1 MALKFRFNNKTYTL
15 PVVPKTADTTQ
26 LASNGSLVIKTETDT
41 VHAFLVPYKESEDTI
56 SIGNIHYY
64 YSSNSP
70 SIHCRKNNTNYS
82 CCNNYQEYYF
92 STWTFYSL
100 YGKKTTKKVGYILNS
115 FLGSDYNQ
123 YPYKT
128 SLAPVDVLLPKRHG
142 YIFKAWCTT
151 ADGSGDQYD
160 EISGRVRSTASDAYF
175 YALWAKIDAGYY
187 ISDDFWNQLVS
198 WFEYTP
204 KDYTYS
210 LAKVTD
216 YIASLV
222 IGSTSVPV
230 PRGSI
235 IRLYFEPLFGYLE
248 VNGTL
253 YNIKSPEPKT
263 INVMT
268 GGWLVDKY
276 FEIDTFWSHAYS
288 YSNTWQTT
296 QSGYTIYYWAQH
308 YYTVSITI
316 IAAPTDEF
324 DFVIM
329 DNSGVWIGDLT
340 SNPVYAMNGIM
351 RKTMSAQVSFRAQ
364 SFGGDSNTYCRI
376 GLRDRTNNV
385 NAIVTS
391 YLIKVNLSFGT
402 TESEE

>member
-1 MALKFRFNNKTYTL
+1 MTLKFRFNNKTYTL

-41 VHAFLVPYKESEDTI
+41 VHAFLVPYKSDDTI

-70 SIHCRKNNTNYS
+70 TIHCRKNNTNYS
-82 CCNNYQEYYF
+82 CCNNYQESYKSEWVFNHTYF
-92 STWTFYSL
+92 RINSYRIRYSP
-100 YGKKTTKKVGYILNS
+100 NS
-115 FLGSDYNQ
+115 FLGSSYNK
-123 YPYKT
+123 YPYQT
-128 SLAPVDVLLPKRHG
+128 SLAPVDVLLPERYG

-187 ISDDFWNQLVS
+187 ISDDFWDQLVS
-198 WFEYTP
+198 WFNYTP

-222 IGSTSVPV
+222 IGSISVPV

-276 FEIDTFWSHAYS
+276 FEIDTSWSHAYS

-296 QSGYTIYYWAQH
+296 QSEYTIYYWAQH
-308 YYTVSITI
+308 YYTISITI
-316 IAAPTDEF
+316 EATPTDEF

-340 SNPVYAMNGIM
+340 SNPVYAMNGVT
-351 RKTMSAQVSFRAQ
+351 RKTMSAQVSFKAQ

-391 YLIKVNLSFGT
+391 YLIKVSLSFGT

>member
-41 VHAFLVPYKESEDTI
+41 VHAFLVSYKESEDTI

-82 CCNNYQEYYF
+82 CCNNYQESYKSHWVFNHTYF
-92 STWTFYSL
+92 RINSYLIRYS
-100 YGKKTTKKVGYILNS
+100 LNS
-115 FLGSDYNQ
+115 FLGSDYNR
-123 YPYKT
+123 YPYQI
-128 SLAPVDVLLPKRHG
+128 SLAPVDVLIPERSG

-160 EISGRVRSTASDAYF
+160 EISGRVRSTSSDAYF

-187 ISDDFWNQLVS
+187 ISDNFWDQLVS
-198 WFEYTP
+198 WFRYTP
-204 KDYTYS
+204 KNYSYS
-210 LAKVTD
+210 LAKVTN

-222 IGSTSVPV
+222 IDSASVSV

-253 YNIKSPEPKT
+253 YNIKSPEPKS
-263 INVMT
+263 IYVMT

-276 FEIDTFWSHAYS
+276 FEIDTFWSYAYS
-288 YSNTWQTT
+288 HSNTWQTT
-296 QSGYTIYYWAQH
+296 QSDNTIYYWAQH
-308 YYTVSITI
+308 YYTISITI
-316 IAAPTDEF
+316 CAAPTDEF

-329 DNSGVWIGDLT
+329 DNADVWIGDLT
-340 SNPVYAMNGIM
+340 SNPVYAMNGAT
-351 RKTMSAQVSFRAQ
+351 RKTLSAQVSFKAQ
-364 SFGGDSNTYCRI
+364 SFGGDPSTYCRI

-385 NAIVTS
+385 NAIIAA
-391 YLIKVNLSFGT
+391 YLLDVNLSFGT
-402 TESEE
+402 TDSEE

>member
-82 CCNNYQEYYF
+82 CCNNYQESYKSSWVFNHTYF
-92 STWTFYSL
+92 RINSYSIR
-100 YGKKTTKKVGYILNS
+100 YSPNS
-115 FLGSDYNQ
+115 FLGSSYNK
-123 YPYKT
+123 YPYQT
-128 SLAPVDVLLPKRHG
+128 SLAPVDVLLPERYG

-198 WFEYTP
+198 WFNYTP

-210 LAKVTD
+210 LAKVTN

-296 QSGYTIYYWAQH
+296 QSEYTIYYWAQH

-316 IAAPTDEF
+316 EAAPTDEF

-340 SNPVYAMNGIM
+340 NNPVYAMNGVT
-351 RKTMSAQVSFRAQ
+351 RKTMSAQVSFKAQ